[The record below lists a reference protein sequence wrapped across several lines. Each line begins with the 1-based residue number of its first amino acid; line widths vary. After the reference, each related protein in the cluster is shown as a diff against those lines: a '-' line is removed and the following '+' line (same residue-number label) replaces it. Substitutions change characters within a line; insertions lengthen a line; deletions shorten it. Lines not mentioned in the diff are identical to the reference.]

1 MRHNELDNFLFTK
14 TENLVTHSY
23 YAATAARKEAAAH
36 KVLIPGFIT
45 AQGKL
50 RVGFSHWQRSTFVP
64 SPIRYRT
71 ATCVRINVLFEH
83 YNVVSV
89 NVFGVCQIPN

>member
-14 TENLVTHSY
+14 TENLATHSY
-23 YAATAARKEAAAH
+23 NAATAARKEVAAH
-36 KVLIPGFIT
+36 KVLIPGFT

-71 ATCVRINVLFEH
+71 ATCVCINVLFEH
-83 YNVVSV
+83 YNVVLL
-89 NVFGVCQIPN
+89 NVFGVGQILN

>member
-1 MRHNELDNFLFTK
+1 MRRNELDNFLFTK
-14 TENLVTHSY
+14 TGNLVTHSY
-23 YAATAARKEAAAH
+23 YAARAAAH

-50 RVGFSHWQRSTFVP
+50 REGFSHWQRSTFVP

-71 ATCVRINVLFEH
+71 ATCVCINVLLSIIMLF
-83 YNVVSV
+83 
-89 NVFGVCQIPN
+89 